1 MSESDGES
9 GAESDIES
17 EHRSIMISL
26 FDRVDERVLLRLF
39 GSGEN
44 GDDDRGSVDDDRGSV
59 DDGGSGDGE

>member
-17 EHRSIMISL
+17 EVHRSIMISF
-26 FDRVDERVLLRLF
+26 FDALDEGVLLRLLRT
-39 GSGEN
+39 GEN
-44 GDDDRGSVDDDRGSV
+44 GDDDRGSV

>member
-9 GAESDIES
+9 DAES

-26 FDRVDERVLLRLF
+26 FDRVDEGVLLRLF
-39 GSGEN
+39 GTGES
-44 GDDDRGSVDDDRGSV
+44 GDDDTGSV